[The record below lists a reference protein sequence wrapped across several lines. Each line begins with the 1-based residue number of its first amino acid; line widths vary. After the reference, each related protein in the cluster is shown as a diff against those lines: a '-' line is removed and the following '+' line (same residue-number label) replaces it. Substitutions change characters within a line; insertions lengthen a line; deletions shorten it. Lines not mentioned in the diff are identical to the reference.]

1 MWYVVQKSPQSLLQI
16 MKPSQQSAA
25 VSRCQ
30 QNAPDSDLLQPP
42 IQTSWMLPEHLPRTG
57 LLQTPQVRLG
67 GKLDRYRSKMK
78 VKWLIYPPRG
88 YLLEYNGLEQPNKEC
103 IAKLMPPGKKKKHP
117 TTLHLANRDAWT
129 VLCWEKP
136 WRIWVCPGY
145 PKNPLDELRF
155 YGYPGIPIC
164 KYARM
169 YGQQERFNGNLFCDA
184 GPNGLVWS
192 IPNCSCRIFFQFCAR
207 IYGSQWG
214 KW

>member
-1 MWYVVQKSPQSLLQI
+1 MMWYVVQKSPQSLLQI

-25 VSRCQ
+25 VSSCQ

-103 IAKLMPPGKKKKHP
+103 IAKLMPPGKKKTPYHP
-117 TTLHLANRDAWT
+117 SLGKSRCLNRALLGETLEDMGLSRLPQKSIGRTSILRVSRYPHLQIRPYVRPT
-129 VLCWEKP
+129 
-136 WRIWVCPGY
+136 RT
-145 PKNPLDELRF
+145 F
-155 YGYPGIPIC
+155 
-164 KYARM
+164 
-169 YGQQERFNGNLFCDA
+169 
-184 GPNGLVWS
+184 
-192 IPNCSCRIFFQFCAR
+192 
-207 IYGSQWG
+207 
-214 KW
+214 

>member
-103 IAKLMPPGKKKKHP
+103 IAKLMPPGKKK
-117 TTLHLANRDAWT
+117 TTLPPFTWQIAMLEPCFAGRNLGGYGSVQATPKIHWT
-129 VLCWEKP
+129 
-136 WRIWVCPGY
+136 
-145 PKNPLDELRF
+145 NFDF
-155 YGYPGIPIC
+155 TGIPVSPFANTPVC
-164 KYARM
+164 TANKNVLTAT
-169 YGQQERFNGNLFCDA
+169 
-184 GPNGLVWS
+184 
-192 IPNCSCRIFFQFCAR
+192 CSVMPDPTA
-207 IYGSQWG
+207 
-214 KW
+214 